1 MEKIELAADQ
11 RHEIGKGPARRL
23 RATGKVPAIFYG
35 KNREPIKIALDLR
48 EFRKFMDEAGS
59 NPLFD
64 LKIRG
69 SGTTTS
75 RTALLKERQINPA
88 DGDIIHLD
96 FIEVVMDEAIE
107 VTVPLEFEGKPVGL
121 DKGGMF
127 QATTKDL
134 RISCLPD
141 QIPAVVKVDVSG
153 LDMGHSLHVGD
164 IPVPAGV
171 RILQDLSQ
179 SVATVLAPK
188 RVEEVP
194 EEGEVPA
201 EEAGPAPTLESG
213 GKSDKTSS

>member
-11 RHEIGKGPARRL
+11 RYEIGKGPARRL

-35 KNREPIKIALDLR
+35 KNREPMKIALDLR
-48 EFRKFMDEAGS
+48 EFRKFMEEAGS

-64 LKIRG
+64 LKIRDR
-69 SGTTTS
+69 GTTTS
-75 RTALLKERQINPA
+75 RTALLKERQIKPV
-88 DGDIIHLD
+88 DGEIMHLD

-107 VTVPLEFEGKPVGL
+107 VTVPLEFEGKPIGL

-141 QIPAVVKVDVSG
+141 QIPAVVKVDVSH

-171 RILQDLSQ
+171 RIIQELSQ
-179 SVATVLAPK
+179 AVATVLAPK
-188 RVEEVP
+188 RVEEAPV
-194 EEGEVPA
+194 EGEAPA
-201 EEAGPAPTLESG
+201 EAAEAAPTSESG
-213 GKSDKTSS
+213 GKADKTSS